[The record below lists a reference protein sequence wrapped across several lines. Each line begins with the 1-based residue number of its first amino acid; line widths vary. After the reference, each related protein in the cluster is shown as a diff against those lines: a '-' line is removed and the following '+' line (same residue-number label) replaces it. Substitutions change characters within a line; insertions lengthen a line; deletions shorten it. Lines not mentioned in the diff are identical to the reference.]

1 MLENML
7 TRYFPDGPGV
17 KAPLPNQGAWVPY
30 LVEKLRSYNSA
41 GQPKDFKDMYM
52 DLIVP
57 FLTRDLGM
65 IQFNVIES

>member
-1 MLENML
+1 ML

-17 KAPLPNQGAWVPY
+17 KAPHCQIRGHGFLIWSKTEITRALLGSQKI
-30 LVEKLRSYNSA
+30 L
-41 GQPKDFKDMYM
+41 KDMYM

>member
-1 MLENML
+1 MVQGLRPRAAKSGGMGSLFGRETEI
-7 TRYFPDGPGV
+7 TRALPGSQ
-17 KAPLPNQGAWVPY
+17 KIL
-30 LVEKLRSYNSA
+30 
-41 GQPKDFKDMYM
+41 KDMYM

>member
-1 MLENML
+1 MVQGLRPRAAKSGGMGSLSGRETEITCAL
-7 TRYFPDGPGV
+7 PGSQ
-17 KAPLPNQGAWVPY
+17 KIL
-30 LVEKLRSYNSA
+30 
-41 GQPKDFKDMYM
+41 KDMYM